1 MTEGSTAVDMAE
13 ERDSELKKWIRGG
26 MGREGKGRE
35 GRKDDAH
42 RRPYLEQ
49 KEGLRER
56 LRGGIE
62 SFGIGV

>member
-1 MTEGSTAVDMAE
+1 MG
-13 ERDSELKKWIRGG
+13 KKASKGKG
-26 MGREGKGRE
+26 KGKEREGKGRE

-49 KEGLRER
+49 KEGLRLW